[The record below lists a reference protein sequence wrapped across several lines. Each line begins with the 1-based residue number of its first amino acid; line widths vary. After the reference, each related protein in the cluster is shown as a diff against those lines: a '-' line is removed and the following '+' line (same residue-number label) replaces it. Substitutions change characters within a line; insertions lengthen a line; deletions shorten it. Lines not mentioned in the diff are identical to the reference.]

1 MEYESAG
8 TGQSVGYAV
17 KINLISVGTR
27 MPDWVQEG
35 VLEYSKRLPAEFSL
49 HCIEVPLGKRSKNCD
64 TQQAMRQESEALLS
78 RLSARDYVVALD
90 VLGRSLSTEAMAAR
104 VGAIRDDGRHLSLL
118 VGGPDGLSLECLQR
132 ADEKWSLSALTLPH
146 PLVRIV
152 LAEQIY
158 RVWSVLSGHPYHR
171 A

>member
-27 MPDWVQEG
+27 MPDWVQQG

-49 HCIEVPLGKRSKNCD
+49 HCIDVPLGKRTKSSD

-78 RLSARDYVVALD
+78 RLSVRDHVVALD

-104 VGAIRDDGRHLSLL
+104 IGALRDDGKHLSLL
-118 VGGPDGLSLECLQR
+118 VGGPDGLSPDCLER
-132 ADEKWSLSALTLPH
+132 ANETWSLSALTLPH

>member
-1 MEYESAG
+1 MEHKSAG
-8 TGQSVGYAV
+8 AGQQDGHAV

-35 VLEYSKRLPAEFSL
+35 VQEYSKRLPAEFSL
-49 HCIEVPLGKRSKNCD
+49 QCIEVPLGKRGKNSD
-64 TQQAMRQESEALLS
+64 SQQAMRQEGEALLS
-78 RLSARDYVVALD
+78 RLSARDHVVALD
-90 VLGRSLSTEAMAAR
+90 VLGRSLSTKAMAAR
-104 VGAIRDDGRHLSLL
+104 VGAIRDDGKHLSLL
-118 VGGPDGLSLECLQR
+118 VGGPDGLSPECLGR

-158 RVWSVLSGHPYHR
+158 RVWSVLAGHPYHR
-171 A
+171 T

>member
-1 MEYESAG
+1 
-8 TGQSVGYAV
+8 V

-49 HCIEVPLGKRSKNCD
+49 HCIEVPLGKRTKNSD

-78 RLSARDYVVALD
+78 RLSVRDH
-90 VLGRSLSTEAMAAR
+90 VLGRSLSTEAMAVR

-118 VGGPDGLSLECLQR
+118 VGGPDGLSPECLQR